1 MAIQKTTKSKK
12 SPVDTYIHK
21 KIKLLKEFTVVN
33 EGNEEEIKGMLYD
46 AVKKYS
52 NRNHEII
59 VDAVARHLIKQ
70 KLNEYEEYGGI

>member
-21 KIKLLKEFTVVN
+21 KIKLLKDFTVVN
-33 EGNEEEIKGMLYD
+33 EDNEEEIKGRLYD
-46 AVKKYS
+46 AVKKYP

-59 VDAVARHLIKQ
+59 IDAVARHLIK
-70 KLNEYEEYGGI
+70 KRLDEYEEYGR

>member
-1 MAIQKTTKSKK
+1 MATQKTTKSKK

-21 KIKLLKEFTVVN
+21 KIKLLKDFTVVSKD
-33 EGNEEEIKGMLYD
+33 NEEEIKGMLYE
-46 AVKKYS
+46 AVEKYP

-59 VDAVARHLIKQ
+59 VDAVARRLIKQ

>member
-21 KIKLLKEFTVVN
+21 KIKLLKDFTVIN
-33 EGNEEEIKGMLYD
+33 EDNEEEIKRMLYD
-46 AVKKYS
+46 TVKKYS
-52 NRNHEII
+52 NRNHEVI

-70 KLNEYEEYGGI
+70 RLDEYEEYGR

>member
-21 KIKLLKEFTVVN
+21 KIKLLKDFTVVN
-33 EGNEEEIKGMLYD
+33 KDNEEEIKGILYD
-46 AVKKYS
+46 AVKKYQ

-70 KLNEYEEYGGI
+70 KLNKCEEYGGI

>member
-21 KIKLLKEFTVVN
+21 KIKLLKDFTVVN
-33 EGNEEEIKGMLYD
+33 EDNEEEIKGMLYGS
-46 AVKKYS
+46 VKKYP

-59 VDAVARHLIKQ
+59 IDAVARHLIK
-70 KLNEYEEYGGI
+70 KRLDEYEEYGR

>member
-21 KIKLLKEFTVVN
+21 KIKLLKDFTVVN
-33 EGNEEEIKGMLYD
+33 KDNEEEIKGMLYGI
-46 AVKKYS
+46 VKKYP

-59 VDAVARHLIKQ
+59 IDALARHLIKQ
-70 KLNEYEEYGGI
+70 RLDEYEEYGR